1 MDNKTEYKD
10 QKMCAVQ
17 APVTN
22 NYNCRTVDTR
32 ASNEGSRRFHNH
44 GEGPCPT
51 MAFSWLIVHTRAF
64 KTL

>member
-22 NYNCRTVDTR
+22 NYNCRIVDTR
-32 ASNEGSRRFHNH
+32 ASNEDSRRFHNH
-44 GEGPCPT
+44 REGPYYGLLVVDSP
-51 MAFSWLIVHTRAF
+51 H
-64 KTL
+64 

>member
-22 NYNCRTVDTR
+22 NYNCRIVDTR

-44 GEGPCPT
+44 
-51 MAFSWLIVHTRAF
+51 R
-64 KTL
+64 